1 MLRFVIALT
10 ALGGTLGAALGAT
23 PPPPASPPT
32 PAEVSAYRSTP
43 SAAETREYLHRL
55 AAGSVGRL
63 TVMSFGLTAE
73 GREMPLAVL
82 SRDGLTSP
90 EAARAAQRPVVLVLA
105 GIHAGEIDGKDA
117 LLALL
122 RDFTL
127 GPQDLAATL
136 GDAVLLVVPIYN
148 VDGHERVSP
157 WNRPNQ
163 DGPVLGMGFR
173 TTTAGFDL
181 NRDFVKLETPEAQA
195 LAGLVARWRPHLVV
209 DTHVTDGSDHDWTL
223 TWSWVE
229 APQLAPG
236 ADAWM
241 RSHLAPA
248 LVATEEAGYRTGPYV
263 DLQNG
268 ADPAAGFSSWVGAPR
283 YSSGF
288 FPLRGRPSLLIEMH
302 SYKPYEKRVKA
313 LYAFL
318 GSFLAEV
325 GKGGKE
331 LVEAVAKAEAE
342 IVAKGTRDAQ
352 ADDLV
357 LAWRAKPTGETL
369 HWPVYDWHTESSVVT
384 GEPFLDYRRGV
395 QRGDDP
401 RGLVVP
407 WVHRS
412 EPERTVPRPRGYIVL
427 AGWPAIEAKLAL
439 HGIHTCRL
447 EKGLTLEVE
456 TLRVESPSFAQRPY
470 QGRHG
475 AEATV
480 VRTRERVA
488 VPAGSLWLPADQP
501 DFELAAQLL
510 EPDAPDSLFSW
521 GLLSSVVERKEY
533 IERRVLEAE
542 ARRRLAEDAA
552 VAAEWR
558 SALADATFAADPRAR
573 FEWWWRRT
581 PYWDARV
588 GQLPI
593 LRVLVRPDALAN

>member
-1 MLRFVIALT
+1 MLHFLMALT
-10 ALGGTLGAALGAT
+10 ALGAALGA
-23 PPPPASPPT
+23 PPPAPASPPT

-43 SAAETREYLHRL
+43 SAAETREYLRRL
-55 AAGSVGRL
+55 AAGSAGRL
-63 TVMSFGLTAE
+63 TVTSFGVSAE

-82 SRDGLTSP
+82 SRDGLAGP
-90 EAARAAQRPVVLVLA
+90 EAARAAQRPVVLVIA

-127 GPQDLAATL
+127 GSRDVAATL

-148 VDGHERVSP
+148 LDGHERTSP

-229 APQLAPG
+229 APQLSPG

-241 RSHLAPA
+241 RAHLAPA

-283 YSSGF
+283 YSSGY
-288 FPLRGRPSLLIEMH
+288 FPLRNRPSLLVEMH

-313 LYAFL
+313 LYTFL

-331 LVEAVAKAEAE
+331 LVEAVAKAESE
-342 IVAKGTRDAQ
+342 VVAKGARDAR
-352 ADDLV
+352 ADELV
-357 LAWRAKPTGETL
+357 LAWRPKPTGDTL
-369 HWPVYDWHTESSVVT
+369 HWPVYDWHTEPSVVT

-395 QRGDDP
+395 QRGDDA
-401 RGLVVP
+401 RGIVVP

-412 EPERTVPRPRGYIVL
+412 EPERTVTRPRGYIVL
-427 AGWPAIEAKLAL
+427 AGWPAIEEKLAL

-447 EKGLTLEVE
+447 EHGLTLEVE
-456 TLRVESPSFAQRPY
+456 TLRVEAPSFAPRPY

-558 SALADATFAADPRAR
+558 AALADATFAADPRAR

-593 LRVLVRPDALAN
+593 LRVLIRTDELAN